1 MDREKATAHLLSGS
15 GRHERRQRT
24 TRRCRPGGGR
34 RRFVEQ
40 SEAVEASF
48 EHSRVGHGS
57 GRHRSSVVEQDG
69 RRRARLVV
77 PGAERLREQLAV
89 LSNSFCSVRGNQGS
103 HDALNRSSPRR
114 EDQELVAARP
124 RSLLSTNTPLLS
136 LADVPAD
143 VNSLPLHPELAEE
156 EGEREGSERTRENA
170 LKRSESRR
178 SAPRASRASGA
189 GPRAGSKERK
199 THLLY
204 HSGAALRTP
213 TPSRSSSE
221 TRTTSGAEVETASTP
236 TATGWGEVRV
246 GRLDRASSHR
256 HPERQ
261 HEQAR
266 AVGRRA
272 AREMPTQRGR
282 SAKRRVKR
290 GAGPSGTGSGL
301 AGRSARYRQLY
312 VESRAL
318 SDVYDAVEGEGRGR
332 GEECVR
338 LRRLHRRW
346 HWLRARNVSQHDPR
360 TLAGALCTTER
371 ERNAHFVAGDEAT
384 RCPSLDERA
393 TWRDERCAVASR
405 EDKRM
410 LAGAAVQSQR

>member
-1 MDREKATAHLLSGS
+1 
-15 GRHERRQRT
+15 
-24 TRRCRPGGGR
+24 
-34 RRFVEQ
+34 
-40 SEAVEASF
+40 
-48 EHSRVGHGS
+48 
-57 GRHRSSVVEQDG
+57 
-69 RRRARLVV
+69 
-77 PGAERLREQLAV
+77 
-89 LSNSFCSVRGNQGS
+89 
-103 HDALNRSSPRR
+103 
-114 EDQELVAARP
+114 
-124 RSLLSTNTPLLS
+124 
-136 LADVPAD
+136 VPAD

-156 EGEREGSERTRENA
+156 EGERGGSERTRESA

-221 TRTTSGAEVETASTP
+221 TRTTSGAEVEMASTP

-290 GAGPSGTGSGL
+290 GAGPSDTRSGL
-301 AGRSARYRQLY
+301 AGRSARCRQLY
-312 VESRAL
+312 VEPRAL
-318 SDVYDAVEGEGRGR
+318 SYVYDAVEGEGGD
-332 GEECVR
+332 EERSASGC
-338 LRRLHRRW
+338 
-346 HWLRARNVSQHDPR
+346 
-360 TLAGALCTTER
+360 GAYI
-371 ERNAHFVAGDEAT
+371 VAGIDCGQETLVSTILVLLRVLLAPQRGGETHQLMQEMRRRGVRVLTSGRPGGT
-384 RCPSLDERA
+384 RDARRP
-393 TWRDERCAVASR
+393 R
-405 EDKRM
+405 EKTS
-410 LAGAAVQSQR
+410 GG